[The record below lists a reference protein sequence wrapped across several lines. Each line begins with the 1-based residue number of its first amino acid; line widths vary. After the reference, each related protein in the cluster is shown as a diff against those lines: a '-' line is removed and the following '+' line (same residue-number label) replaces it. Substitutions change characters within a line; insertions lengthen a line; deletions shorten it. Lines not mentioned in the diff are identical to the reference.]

1 MKKASLLLFG
11 IVWCSI
17 LAVITWLF
25 SCSSGVGKSD
35 FPDPYGRLMMYTFFS
50 GFWALGVVVVV
61 SGIAMLFSRGD
72 EKPKPGSL
80 MGKFMFVILGA
91 MFALLGVLGVCGTV
105 ADNAGVGDT
114 NLPMFFRVF
123 ALVMHNVLPIILFV
137 VFFLIGMLVFLIGVH
152 ELARPFLKG
161 KTTVRGK
168 QTVCLRRSRDLDLP
182 KLVGGFLG
190 CIAALGLIIGL
201 KGFQLFTDPFA
212 FKCFLI
218 VSPVAVV
225 GIYAAF
231 VVRMVRREAAQP
243 HYKVT
248 FTGGKWRTGAEMCVC
263 YEFAGASAPN
273 ALKVLLVQSDG
284 AIREAGTQEKDIQE
298 TVYEADSP
306 ALVHAGSFAFTVPKA
321 MYSEHI
327 RWGLVFLFNCKGQ
340 ECEDYFK
347 LIVKGD
353 GLLDRINMID
363 RIKKGAGA

>member
-11 IVWCSI
+11 IVWCCI

-25 SCSSGVGKSD
+25 LCSTGVGKSSV
-35 FPDPYGRLMMYTFFS
+35 PDPYGRWMLYTFFS
-50 GFWALGVVVVV
+50 GFWAFGVLVVA

-72 EKPKPGSL
+72 ENPKPGSL
-80 MGKFMFVILGA
+80 VGKFIFIILGA
-91 MFALLGVLGVCGTV
+91 MFALLGVFGVCGTV
-105 ADNAGVGDT
+105 ADNAGVDDPD
-114 NLPMFFRVF
+114 LPMFFRVF
-123 ALVMHNVLPIILFV
+123 SLVWFNVLPVILFV
-137 VFFLIGMLVFLIGVH
+137 VFFLIGMLVFSIGVH

-225 GIYAAF
+225 GTYAAF
-231 VVRMVRREAAQP
+231 VVRMVRREVAQP

-248 FTGGKWRTGAEMCVC
+248 FTGAKWRTGAEMCVR
-263 YEFAGASAPN
+263 YEFAGALAPD
-273 ALKVLLVQSDG
+273 ALRVLLVQSDG
-284 AIREAGTQEKDIQE
+284 AIREAGALEEDVHEAI
-298 TVYEADSP
+298 YEADSP
-306 ALVHAGSFAFTVPKA
+306 AMVHAGGFAFTVPKA
-321 MYSEHI
+321 ILFSEHI
-327 RWGLVFLFNCKGQ
+327 RWGLVFLFNCEGQ
-340 ECEDYFK
+340 EREDYFRLPAK
-347 LIVKGD
+347 
-353 GLLDRINMID
+353 
-363 RIKKGAGA
+363 

>member
-11 IVWCSI
+11 IVWCCI

-35 FPDPYGRLMMYTFFS
+35 FPDPYGRWMMYTFFS
-50 GFWALGVVVVV
+50 GFWALGVT
-61 SGIAMLFSRGD
+61 
-72 EKPKPGSL
+72 
-80 MGKFMFVILGA
+80 GKFMFIILGA

-123 ALVMHNVLPIILFV
+123 SLVWFKVLPIILFV
-137 VFFLIGMLVFLIGVH
+137 FFFLIGLLIFSIGVH
-152 ELARPFLKG
+152 EFARPFFKG
-161 KTTVRGK
+161 KTTERGK
-168 QTVCLRRSRDLDLP
+168 RTVRLRRMPDLDIP
-182 KLVGGFLG
+182 KLFGGFLG

-201 KGFQLFTDPFA
+201 KSFQLFTNPFA

-218 VSPVAVV
+218 VSPVAVI

-248 FTGGKWRTGAEMCVC
+248 FTGGKWRTGAEMSVR
-263 YEFAGASAPN
+263 YEFTGASAPN
-273 ALKVLLVQSDG
+273 ALKVLIVQSDY
-284 AIREAGTQEKDIQE
+284 AIREADTLEEDRQE
-298 TVYEADSP
+298 TVYEVDSP
-306 ALVHAGSFAFTVPKA
+306 ALIHAGSFAFKVPKS
-321 MYSEHI
+321 MHSEHI
-327 RWGLVFLFNCKGQ
+327 RWGLVFLFDCEGQ

-347 LIVKGD
+347 LAAI
-353 GLLDRINMID
+353 
-363 RIKKGAGA
+363 

>member
-35 FPDPYGRLMMYTFFS
+35 FPDPYGRWMMYTFFS
-50 GFWALGVVVVV
+50 GFWALGVVVVA

-80 MGKFMFVILGA
+80 TGKFMFIILGA

-123 ALVMHNVLPIILFV
+123 SLVWFKVLPIILFV
-137 VFFLIGMLVFLIGVH
+137 FFFLIGLLIFSIGVH
-152 ELARPFLKG
+152 EFARPFFKG
-161 KTTVRGK
+161 KTTERGK
-168 QTVCLRRSRDLDLP
+168 RTVRLRRIPDLDIP
-182 KLVGGFLG
+182 KLFGGFLG

-201 KGFQLFTDPFA
+201 KSFQLFTNPFA

-218 VSPVAVV
+218 VSPVAVI
-225 GIYAAF
+225 GTYAAF
-231 VVRMVRREAAQP
+231 VVRMVRREAALP

-248 FTGGKWRTGAEMCVC
+248 FTGGKWRTGSEMCVR

-284 AIREAGTQEKDIQE
+284 AIRDMNALDEDRQE
-298 TVYEADSP
+298 TVYEVDSP
-306 ALVHAGSFAFTVPKA
+306 ALIHAGSFAFKVPKS
-321 MYSEHI
+321 MHSEHI
-327 RWGLVFLFNCKGQ
+327 RWGLVFLFDCEGQ

-347 LIVKGD
+347 LAA
-353 GLLDRINMID
+353 RMS
-363 RIKKGAGA
+363 